1 MVSQAFNSGSP
12 LGSGSVAPL
21 ASGEA
26 PSATPPAV
34 TTSQVSG
41 PLHDAIAASPD
52 PEAGPEPASAQGP
65 VPLDSAAAWRRLQD
79 LDRQISAVVLDRQH
93 PISGLLPASTA
104 STVHGN
110 YGDAWVRDCVYS
122 IQCVWGLS
130 LAYRRQRG
138 ACRRAHELEQR
149 VLQLMRGLLSA
160 MLRQAAKV
168 ERFKTTLHRLDA
180 IHAKFETASGEPVVP
195 DDGWGHLQLDA
206 TALFL
211 LQLAQLT
218 RAGLVVVQTSHERD
232 FIQNLVYYVARAYRV
247 ADYGIWERGDKGNHG
262 LPERNAS
269 SIGLV
274 KAALEAL
281 EGLDLYGPHGDG
293 SCCLTIPH
301 DAIVRL
307 RRALRSLLPRES
319 ASKEADSACL
329 AVIGYPAWAVE
340 DRRLVERTLTRIRR
354 DLGGRYGYKRF
365 RRDGHQCVNE
375 DVTRLHYEREEL
387 AEFEHIECEWPLFL
401 AYELVTACCEERW
414 PEARHWRQ
422 RLADVSLRVDGVP
435 LLPELYWVPAE
446 SIAAERRQPGSQERQ
461 PNENVPLLWTQS
473 LTWLGDL
480 LLEGLITPEDLDP
493 SGRRLSAP
501 LGATEVL
508 VAFAPADCSVAAAL
522 RQAGLP
528 AADPTAALAAGN
540 GDTAGI
546 DLASLRTLPDDDPPL
561 RLASSREL
569 AQRMAAVGA
578 NSRLGLSGHPPVRM
592 ETMATARLYRHGRE
606 RIAFLPAVLEED
618 TFYLADDPHQLVDAV
633 AGELRLLQ
641 RHWRGAGL
649 PVLLIPVPTGPFRRD
664 PDSFLTLGQQL
675 LSGSLEGVPVQL
687 AGPEDLL
694 SQACWVELPPQAV
707 AACDLRPRSQTLL
720 PPVTSSAPLTARE
733 EQELDETS
741 AAALEQRLWL
751 SASLQEQAEVLELLV
766 RRLGS
771 RATLRP
777 PGAEA
782 PVRLISLL
790 EEVYRRALEQADWNV
805 VRRVAGAMGLVH
817 PQLEDALT
825 DLLVRQKQVVVGR
838 NYTGDSLISQPQGSR
853 RIAAMI
859 RRFSGEDGREWMLQ
873 QELLLA
879 VDGLAR
885 LEPALLSGTLTLQ
898 LGQLLLL
905 LTGELA
911 AAENLSPGDAFEAL
925 CGLPPHAIRR
935 RLRDVLAD
943 VDHARASLQRKEQL
957 HLRGR
962 VRWEVPDPL
971 EDLPRG
977 GDWLQHRLRLGALG
991 MVPRDFYPGIWDLLH
1006 HCRGLV
1012 IGDKLERRNR
1022 LESAPL
1028 LSEKTPGERN
1038 FASLV
1043 EHLLSKIEA
1052 PEFRRLCIETLVTL
1066 IAFVDANPQVRF
1078 DDDLVLD
1085 VVIGHAVRVGWQLRH
1100 PEQEPASYPAHKA
1113 EAWDAYYRAS
1123 PAQCRRWQLEALKQ
1137 LAEAPTA

>member
-1 MVSQAFNSGSP
+1 MAWYRAMMMVSHPAAAGPGSAIPPSFPGSP
-12 LGSGSVAPL
+12 AT
-21 ASGEA
+21 
-26 PSATPPAV
+26 PSAGPP
-34 TTSQVSG
+34 
-41 PLHDAIAASPD
+41 
-52 PEAGPEPASAQGP
+52 PEALSAT
-65 VPLDSAAAWRRLQD
+65 AAWRRLQE
-79 LDRQISAVVLDRQH
+79 LDRQIEAVVLQRQH
-93 PISGLLPASTA
+93 PVSGLLPASTA
-104 STVHGN
+104 NTVHGN

-122 IQCVWGLS
+122 IQCVWGLA
-130 LAYRRQRG
+130 LAYRRLRG
-138 ACRRAHELEQR
+138 PCRRAFELEQR
-149 VLQLMRGLLSA
+149 VLQLMRGLLAA

-168 ERFKTTLHRLDA
+168 ERFKTSLHRLDA
-180 IHAKFETASGEPVVP
+180 IHAKFDTASGDPVVP

-218 RAGLVVVQTSHERD
+218 RSGLVVVQTSHERD

-340 DRRLVERTLTRIRR
+340 DPKLVARTRDKIRR
-354 DLGGRYGYKRF
+354 ELGGRYGYKRF

-387 AEFEHIECEWPLFL
+387 AAFEHIECEWPLFL

-414 PEARHWRQ
+414 QEARHWRQ
-422 RLADVSLRVDGVP
+422 RLAELSVLVEGVP
-435 LLPELYWVPAE
+435 LLPELYLVSETALT
-446 SIAAERRQPGSQERQ
+446 AERRQPGSQSRL
-461 PNENVPLLWTQS
+461 PNDNVPLLWTQS

-480 LLEGLITPEDLDP
+480 LLAGLITPEDLDP
-493 SGRRLSAP
+493 TGRRLPSP

-508 VAFAPADCSVAAAL
+508 VALAPADAAVAAAL
-522 RQAGLP
+522 RAAGLP
-528 AADPTAALAAGN
+528 AEDPAMALAAG
-540 GDTAGI
+540 AGLGAAAGVPLA
-546 DLASLRTLPDDDPPL
+546 DLAALPDDDPPL
-561 RLASSREL
+561 RVASSREL
-569 AQRMAAVGA
+569 GQRMALLGA
-578 NSRLGLSGHPPVRM
+578 NPRLGLSGHPPVRM
-592 ETMATARLYRHGRE
+592 ETMATARLYRHGSE
-606 RIAFLPAVLEED
+606 RIAFLPAVLED
-618 TFYLADDPHQLVDAV
+618 NTFYLADDPRQLVDAV
-633 AGELRLLQ
+633 ASEVRLLQ
-641 RHWRGAGL
+641 RHWRGQGF
-649 PVLLIPVPTGPFRRD
+649 PVLLIPVPAGPFRRD
-664 PDSFLTLGQQL
+664 PEAFLALGHQL
-675 LSGSLEGVPVQL
+675 ASGSLEGVPVQL
-687 AGPEDLL
+687 ASHRDLAG
-694 SQACWVELPPQAV
+694 QASWVELPPQAV
-707 AACDLRPRSQTLL
+707 AACDLWPRAQTLL
-720 PPVTSSAPLTARE
+720 PPSTSRVPLTARQ
-733 EQELDETS
+733 EQELDDISVTDLVE
-741 AAALEQRLWL
+741 RLWH
-751 SASLQEQAEVLELLV
+751 STSLQEQTEVLELLA
-766 RRLGS
+766 RRLGPQA
-771 RATLRP
+771 RLQ
-777 PGAEA
+777 A
-782 PVRLISLL
+782 PAGEGSVVAITLL
-790 EEVYRRALEQADWNV
+790 EEVYRRGLEEPDWNV
-805 VRRVAGAMGLVH
+805 VRRAAGAMGLVH

-838 NYTGDSLISQPQGSR
+838 NYTGDSLISQPQGSK

-879 VDGLAR
+879 VDGLVR
-885 LEPALLSGTLTLQ
+885 LEPDLLSGTLTLQ

-911 AAENLSPGDAFEAL
+911 AEQNLSPSDAFEAL
-925 CGLPPHAIRR
+925 CSLPPHAIRR
-935 RLRDVLAD
+935 RLRAVLGD
-943 VDHARASLQRKEQL
+943 VDHARAALQRKEQL

-971 EDLPRG
+971 DELPRG
-977 GDWLQHRLRLGALG
+977 DCWLQHRLRLGALG
-991 MVPRDFYPGIWDLLH
+991 RVPRDFYAGLWDLLH
-1006 HCRGLV
+1006 HCHGLV

-1043 EHLLSKIEA
+1043 EQLLGKIEA
-1052 PEFRRLCIETLVTL
+1052 PEYRQLCTEALLTLM
-1066 IAFVDANPQVRF
+1066 AFVAANPQVHV
-1078 DDDLVLD
+1078 DDDLALD
-1085 VVIGHAVRVGWQLRH
+1085 VVIGHAVRVGWQEHH
-1100 PEQEPASYPAHKA
+1100 PDVPTADYGLHKA
-1113 EAWDAYYRAS
+1113 QAWDQFYRAS
-1123 PAQCRRWQLEALKQ
+1123 PAACRRWQLRALQQ
-1137 LAEAPTA
+1137 LTEPVAN